1 VAVRTSRAAVVAVLG
16 FPAGALD
23 SLLAFAS
30 TLGLFYPNPFT
41 GRQAA
46 QVAVM
51 VPSRGGRSGSS
62 SKQDSGGNEGKEGG
76 FHDREERESGKE
88 NE

>member
-1 VAVRTSRAAVVAVLG
+1 VAVLG

-23 SLLAFAS
+23 GLLTFAGA
-30 TLGLFYPNPFT
+30 LGLFQASPFA

-51 VPSRGGRSGSS
+51 VPGRGSRSGSS
-62 SKQDSGGNEGKEGG
+62 SEEGSSGNEGKEGS
-76 FHDREERESGKE
+76 FHDKR
-88 NE
+88 